1 MQGDEF
7 NPSVVSHEYGHAVD
21 NAIKNILSE
30 YDDMGLG
37 SPAEDDT
44 QGVYGDIGAQLAW
57 RNRLA
62 IEDAFPFVGEKE
74 ELPSGE
80 SLSIHKYSRS
90 ELRNAVREFRRAMGS
105 DPKPSEV
112 ERVISS
118 SDVAGDYRGTAIDNP
133 RPSLGDITRH
143 YEMTQEELEAFSNL
157 TPEEEAW
164 LIEQG
169 DAIRTDFPRH
179 PEHPPDYDP
188 GYGLELTDPYREG
201 TPSPEDIAKAMREF
215 SHYRP
220 MTGALSRAF
229 G

>member
-1 MQGDEF
+1 
-7 NPSVVSHEYGHAVD
+7 
-21 NAIKNILSE
+21 
-30 YDDMGLG
+30 
-37 SPAEDDT
+37 
-44 QGVYGDIGAQLAW
+44 
-57 RNRLA
+57 
-62 IEDAFPFVGEKE
+62 
-74 ELPSGE
+74 
-80 SLSIHKYSRS
+80 
-90 ELRNAVREFRRAMGS
+90 
-105 DPKPSEV
+105 
-112 ERVISS
+112 
-118 SDVAGDYRGTAIDNP
+118 
-133 RPSLGDITRH
+133 
-143 YEMTQEELEAFSNL
+143 MTQEELEAFSNL
-157 TPEEEAW
+157 TPEEEPW